1 MPHPSHR
8 LIRLAG
14 AAALT
19 LSLTACGGALAPGS
33 GDNKAN
39 DSAGPVSTTVPGK
52 DVTLKVAVVDAPD
65 MVKRLASAYHKKH
78 PNVTIKTQYTQFDDY
93 VKNIKLT
100 MSSDTAPDIAQF
112 NSGAMQSIIAAGLL
126 RDLDPYA
133 KAYHWKGAFPEVG
146 LEQLSTDKTGKTF
159 GTGSL
164 YAVPA
169 GMSLVGVFYNK
180 KLARKA
186 GITSPPET
194 FGKFEKDLAKAKKAG
209 QQPLAVGALD
219 TGALHVWAELVNI
232 NMPLDA
238 YRTWV
243 YGRKGGNIKTP
254 GAKAATEKVQEWAR
268 KGYIAGSANG
278 TSENDSA
285 AHFRQGKATFTVNGN
300 WEAAKMAKSMGSNV
314 GFFAMPPKN
323 PGGPTT
329 GNGYSVSYALSSKS
343 DHADVAA
350 NFLDFLHSAKAA
362 KIESDGGFL
371 PANAEAA
378 PKVSGVLGDLSAA
391 YQKVVQDNGIQQFP
405 DASAPDMLDK
415 LQSGLQKLIAG
426 RMEPDPFL
434 KSLQQTWESYHK

>member
-1 MPHPSHR
+1 MPHTPHR
-8 LIRLAG
+8 LTQLAG
-14 AAALT
+14 VAALT
-19 LSLTACGGALAPGS
+19 LSLAACGGALAPGS
-33 GDNKAN
+33 GDNEAN
-39 DSAGPVSTTVPGK
+39 GSTGPVSTTVPGK
-52 DVTLKVAVVDAPD
+52 KVTLKVAVVDAPD
-65 MVKRLASAYHKKH
+65 MVKKLAASYHKMH
-78 PNVTIKTQYTQFDDY
+78 PNVTIKTQYTQFNDY

-126 RDLDPYA
+126 RNLDPYA
-133 KAYHWKGAFPEVG
+133 KAYHWKGAFPAVG
-146 LEQLSTDKTGKTF
+146 LQQLSTDKTGKTF

-186 GITSPPET
+186 GITSAPKT
-194 FGKFEKDLAKAKKAG
+194 FAEFEADLGKAKKAG

-219 TGALHVWAELVNI
+219 NGALHLWAELVNI
-232 NMPLDA
+232 NMPLDK

-243 YGRKGGNIKTP
+243 YGRDGGNIKTP
-254 GAKAATEKVQEWAR
+254 GAKAATDKVQEWAR
-268 KGYIAGSANG
+268 NGYIPKSANG

-285 AHFRQGKATFTVNGN
+285 AHFRQGNATFTVNGN
-300 WEAAKMAKSMGSNV
+300 WEAAKMAQSMGKDV
-314 GFFAMPPKN
+314 GFFAMPPKE
-323 PGGPTT
+323 PGDPAT

-343 DHADVAA
+343 DHPNVAA

-378 PKVSGVLGDLSAA
+378 PEVSGVLGDLSHA
-391 YQKVVQDNGIQQFP
+391 YQHVVRDDGIQQFP
-405 DASAPDMLDK
+405 DASAPAMLDK
-415 LQSGLQKLIAG
+415 LQSGLQKVLAG
-426 RMEPDPFL
+426 RMDSDAFL